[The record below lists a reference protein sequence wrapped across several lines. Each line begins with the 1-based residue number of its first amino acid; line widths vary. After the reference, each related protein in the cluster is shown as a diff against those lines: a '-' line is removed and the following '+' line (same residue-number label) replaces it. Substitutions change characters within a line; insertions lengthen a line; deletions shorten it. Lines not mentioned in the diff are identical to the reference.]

1 MENIDLAR
9 FSQAIRRQYPG
20 ITSEMADGYARL
32 WERRIDPLCT
42 EALSCWIRE
51 EALPEVRFQDMTLQQ
66 ILAIR
71 GDNDALQAILL
82 MSDYI
87 RDPSAGMRKILRP
100 RR

>member
-1 MENIDLAR
+1 MGNIDLTS

-32 WERRIDPLCT
+32 WERRIDPLCA
-42 EALSCWIRE
+42 EALSCWIRG
-51 EALPEVRFQDMTLQQ
+51 EALPEVRFQEMTLQRV
-66 ILAIR
+66 LNIR
-71 GDNDALQAILL
+71 GDEDALQAILM

-87 RDPSAGMRKILRP
+87 RDPSVGMKKILRP